1 MAVLQGFHGLTMN
14 IVVVNSGSSSLKMS
28 MFQTKDSQVPPQAA
42 WDLEQDVDWQK
53 ESPLTNIEQKI
64 KKTLEVLW
72 TGENALLSNRDQIDF
87 VGHRIVH
94 GGSQYLA
101 PVELKPSVVND
112 LSKLNQ
118 FAPLHNPINLSAL
131 KLVLR
136 LLPKS
141 RHIGVFDTAF
151 HSTLKPEAAIY
162 PGPYSW
168 YADLNIKKY
177 GFHGISHKYC
187 SEKAAQILGR
197 SGLRIVSCHLGGGCS
212 LAAVLDGVSVDTTMG
227 FTPLDG
233 LMMRSRSG
241 AIDPGILIYLL
252 RNNKYTVDELDHA
265 LNKESGMKGIFERSA
280 DLRDITKAMLA
291 GDERAKLTFDMFVYR
306 LAGSIATM
314 VTALGGLDVLLF
326 TGGIGEHSS
335 YVRAAACKKLS
346 YLNLA
351 LDEKLNDADPV
362 DIDVAAAESQARIL
376 VVRAREDWQIATE
389 CASFSGR

>member
-1 MAVLQGFHGLTMN
+1 
-14 IVVVNSGSSSLKMS
+14 MS
-28 MFQTKDSQVPPQAA
+28 MFQTNDTQVPLQAA
-42 WDLEQDVDWQK
+42 WDLEQDVDWQN
-53 ESPLTNIEQKI
+53 ESPENIEQKI
-64 KKTLEVLW
+64 NKTLEALW
-72 TGENALLSNRDQIDF
+72 QGEQALLSSRDQIEF

-94 GGSQYLA
+94 GGPQYLA
-101 PVELKPSVVND
+101 PVELKPAVVND
-112 LSKLNQ
+112 LSKLNE

-136 LLPKS
+136 LLPKA

-187 SEKAAQILGR
+187 SDRAAQILGR
-197 SGLRIVSCHLGGGCS
+197 RQLRIVSCHLGGGCS

-252 RNNKYTVDELDHA
+252 KNNKYSVDELDHV

-291 GDERAKLTFDMFVYR
+291 GDERAKLTFDMFVHR
-306 LAGSIATM
+306 LSGSIAAM

-335 YVRAAACKKLS
+335 YVRAAACRKLS
-346 YLNLA
+346 YMNLA
-351 LDEKLNDADPV
+351 LNEKLNDADPV
-362 DIDVAAAESQARIL
+362 DIDVASSSSQVRIL
-376 VVRAREDWQIATE
+376 VVKAREDWQIATE
-389 CASFSGR
+389 CASFSDS

>member
-42 WDLEQDVDWQK
+42 WDLEQDVDWQN
-53 ESPLTNIEQKI
+53 ESPENIEQKI
-64 KKTLEVLW
+64 NKTLEELW

-101 PVELKPSVVND
+101 PVELKPTVVND

-197 SGLRIVSCHLGGGCS
+197 RGLRIVSCHLGGGCS

-291 GDERAKLTFDMFVYR
+291 GDERAQLTFDMFVYR

-376 VVRAREDWQIATE
+376 VVKAREDWQIATE